1 MHVGTGNLRA
11 NQPVAFRVANEE
23 QLCFFPYIYKE
34 IKGNSSK
41 YTKFTRQ
48 FSSFSFRYFQLP
60 ISSGDGWFRVN
71 KT

>member
-1 MHVGTGNLRA
+1 MRTNEMITKDKIENREKNMHVGTGNLRA

-41 YTKFTRQ
+41 YTQ
-48 FSSFSFRYFQLP
+48 CSFVIQ
-60 ISSGDGWFRVN
+60 
-71 KT
+71 K